1 MREDLRP
8 FLEAALAEDIGRGDL
23 FALMDIKM
31 RVQAEIIAKSEG
43 IFSGELYARELCEMR
58 GIEALFGIKDGEVFE
73 PSKRLVAL
81 EGDYV
86 SLLQIERTLLN
97 LLQHSSG
104 IATQTRRLVNLI
116 PSGSNLKIL
125 DTRKTR
131 PLLRAFE
138 KYSVRNGGG
147 INHRLGLDDCLMLKD
162 THLRHIDDLYAFIK
176 EARKRIPWTSR
187 IEVEV
192 ESVHKMIE
200 ACEAGADIVMCD
212 NMSLHDIEECV
223 KYRARF
229 APGVKLEVSGNIT
242 EENLLVY
249 ARLGVD
255 AISSG
260 SLIHQARWLDMSLKM
275 R

>member
-23 FALMDIKM
+23 FALMGIKM

-58 GIEALFGIKDGEVFE
+58 GIEALFGIKDGEAFE

-86 SLLQIERTLLN
+86 NLLQIERTLLN

-192 ESVHKMIE
+192 ESVQRMIE